1 MWWRVVSALIISL
14 TLMGCSRPIE
24 HNPKQHQFH
33 NGDQAIVTGEQ
44 VSVYNKHKKLI
55 QQSTFHSPTFLE
67 ARSFLTDIQQDL
79 TAKHYADFLQGD
91 IAYPLRVTIKGK
103 TVIYKTPLQ
112 LQAKFNTVFTPNIL
126 NAIIQENPF
135 RLVSRAKGI
144 SMANDMVWFNKRG
157 IYHINKS

>member
-24 HNPKQHQFH
+24 HNPKQHQFQ

-91 IAYPLRVTIKGK
+91 IAYPLHVTTKGK

-112 LQAKFNTVFTPNIL
+112 LQAKFNTVFTPKIL
-126 NAIIQENPF
+126 NAIIQQDPF
-135 RLVSRAKGI
+135 RLVAHTMGV
-144 SMANDMVWFNKRG
+144 SMVDGKVWFRKYG
-157 IYHINKS
+157 IYRIEE